1 MHLNSVKTSKRS
13 GRQVVNTCPKRI
25 TPYLKDE
32 LTNLGFPIHK
42 VRHAGIETE
51 GTLNDCM
58 MLNLSLRTAHRV
70 HYRLKDCRPQNGDQL
85 YDELMKIPWED
96 YIDRHGYVSVTSFIN
111 NKTVTNTQFANMK
124 VKDAIVDRIRNKTG
138 TRPDSGPNL
147 NKSVVFVFWKND
159 RAQIYLDTS
168 GESIS
173 RRGYR
178 TETSTAPMQETLAAS
193 MILASKWKPGNHFIN
208 PMCGSGTIAIEAAL
222 QALNKAPGL
231 LRPNYG
237 IKHILGFDEERWNDL
252 RSDLKNKAN
261 KDFEGRIIA
270 TDYDVRAVDATRKNA
285 RTAGLDHLI
294 EVKKCDFS
302 ETEIPEGDPGVIML
316 NPPYGDRIGNEKDL
330 EPVYEGIGDYFKQE
344 ATGWWGYVFTG
355 NFDLAKKIGLR
366 TNQRIEFYNSTIDAR
381 LLEYEL
387 Y

>member
-1 MHLNSVKTSKRS
+1 MADFSQKSTISI
-13 GRQVVNTCPKRI
+13 TCPKRI
-25 TPYLKDE
+25 TPYLKKE
-32 LTNLGFPIHK
+32 LQDLGFPIN
-42 VRHAGIETE
+42 RERIAGLETE
-51 GTLNDCM
+51 GSLNDCM
-58 MLNLSLRTAHRV
+58 LLNLSLRTAHRV
-70 HYRLKDCRPQNGDQL
+70 HYRLKDCRAINGDQL
-85 YDELMKIPWED
+85 YDELKRIPWED
-96 YIDRHGYVSVTSFIN
+96 YIDRHGYVSVTSFIK

-124 VKDAIVDRIRNKTG
+124 VKDAIVDRIRDKTG
-138 TRPDSGPNL
+138 SRPDSGPNL
-147 NKSVVFVFWKND
+147 NKSVIFVFWKND

-168 GESIS
+168 GESVS

-193 MILASKWKPGNHFIN
+193 MILASKWKPGQHFIN

-237 IKHILGFDEERWNDL
+237 IKHILGFEEERWTDL
-252 RSDLKNKAN
+252 RSDLKNKAS

-270 TDYDVRAVDATRKNA
+270 TDHDVRAVNATRKNA
-285 RTAGLDHLI
+285 RTAGVDHLI

-302 ETEIPEGDPGVIML
+302 ETEIPNDKTGVIML
-316 NPPYGDRIGNEKDL
+316 NPPYGDRIGNEKEL
-330 EPVYEGIGDYFKQE
+330 EPLYAGIGDYFKQE

>member
-1 MHLNSVKTSKRS
+1 MADFSQQSTISI
-13 GRQVVNTCPKRI
+13 TCPKRI
-25 TPYLKDE
+25 TPYLKKE
-32 LTNLGFPIHK
+32 LTDLGFPITK
-42 VRHAGIETE
+42 ERLAGIETK

-58 MLNLSLRTAHRV
+58 MLNLNLRTAHRV
-70 HYRLKDCRPQNGDQL
+70 HFMLKDCRPKDGEQL
-85 YDELMKIPWED
+85 YNELVKIPWED
-96 YIDRHGYVSVTSFIN
+96 YIDKHGYVSVTSFIK

-124 VKDAIVDRIRNKTG
+124 AKDAIVDRIRKKTG
-138 TRPDSGPNL
+138 SRPDSGPNL
-147 NKSVVFVFWKND
+147 NKTVVFIFWKND

-178 TETSTAPMQETLAAS
+178 TETSVAPMQETLAAAL
-193 MILASKWKPGNHFIN
+193 ILASKWQPGQHFIN

-252 RSDLKNKAN
+252 RSDLKNKGE

-270 TDYDVRAVDATRKNA
+270 TDHDVRAVNATRKNA

-302 ETEIPEGDPGVIML
+302 ETEIPNDKTGIIML

-330 EPVYEGIGDYFKQE
+330 EPTYEGIGDFFKQE
-344 ATGWWGYVFTG
+344 ATGYWGYVFTG

>member
-1 MHLNSVKTSKRS
+1 MADFSQKSTISI
-13 GRQVVNTCPKRI
+13 TCPKRI
-25 TPYLKDE
+25 TPFLKKE
-32 LTNLGFPIHK
+32 LEDLGFPILK
-42 VRHAGIETE
+42 VRYAGIETT
-51 GTLNDCM
+51 GSLNDCM
-58 MLNLSLRTAHRV
+58 LLNLSLRTAHRV
-70 HYRLKDCRPQNGDQL
+70 HFRLKDCRPKNADQL
-85 YDELMKIPWED
+85 YDELKKIPWED
-96 YIDRHGYVSVTSFIN
+96 YIDKHGYVSVTSFIK

-124 VKDAIVDRIRNKTG
+124 VKDAIVDRIRSKTG

-147 NKSVVFVFWKND
+147 NKTVIFVFWKND

-178 TETSTAPMQETLAAS
+178 TENHTAPMQETLAAS
-193 MILASKWKPGNHFIN
+193 LILASKWKPGQHFVN

-237 IKHILGFDEERWNDL
+237 IKHILGFDEERWGDL

-270 TDYDVRAVDATRKNA
+270 TDHDVRAVNATRKNA
-285 RTAGLDHLI
+285 RTAGLEHLI
-294 EVKKCDFS
+294 ETKKCDFS
-302 ETEIPEGDPGVIML
+302 ETEIPNEQTGVIML
-316 NPPYGDRIGNEKDL
+316 NPPYGDRLGNEKEL
-330 EPVYEGIGDYFKQE
+330 EPTYEGIGDYFKQE

>member
-1 MHLNSVKTSKRS
+1 MADFSQQSTISI
-13 GRQVVNTCPKRI
+13 TCPKRI
-25 TPYLKDE
+25 TPYLKKE
-32 LTNLGFPIHK
+32 LEDLGFPILK
-42 VRHAGIETE
+42 VRYAGIETK

-58 MLNLSLRTAHRV
+58 LLNLSLRTAHRV
-70 HYRLKDCRPQNGDQL
+70 HYRLKDCRPKNGDEL
-85 YDELMKIPWED
+85 YDELKKIPWEE
-96 YIDRHGYVSVTSFIN
+96 YIDKHGYVSVTSFIK

-124 VKDAIVDRIRNKTG
+124 VKDAIVDRIRDKTG

-147 NKSVVFVFWKND
+147 NKTVVFVFWKND

-178 TETSTAPMQETLAAS
+178 TESHTAPMQETLAAS
-193 MILASKWKPGNHFIN
+193 IILASKWKPGQHFVN
-208 PMCGSGTIAIEAAL
+208 PMCGTGTIAIEAAL

-237 IKHILGFDEERWNDL
+237 IKHILGFDEERWSDL
-252 RSDLKNKAN
+252 RSDLNNKTN

-270 TDYDVRAVDATRKNA
+270 TDYDIRAINATRKNA
-285 RTAGLDHLI
+285 RTAGVEHLI
-294 EVKKCDFS
+294 ETQKCDFS
-302 ETEIPEGDPGVIML
+302 ETEIPTDNTGVIML
-316 NPPYGDRIGNEKDL
+316 NPPYGDRIGNEKEL
-330 EPVYEGIGDYFKQE
+330 EPTYKGIGDFFKQE

>member
-1 MHLNSVKTSKRS
+1 MADFSEKSTISI
-13 GRQVVNTCPKRI
+13 TCPKRI
-25 TPYLKDE
+25 TPYLKKE
-32 LTNLGFPIHK
+32 LEDLDFPILK

-51 GTLNDCM
+51 GSLNDCM
-58 MLNLSLRTAHRV
+58 LLNLSLRTAHRV
-70 HYRLKDCRPQNGDQL
+70 HFRLKDCRPQNADQL
-85 YDELMKIPWED
+85 YNELVKIPWED
-96 YIDRHGYVSVTSFIN
+96 YIDKHGYVSVTSFIN

-124 VKDAIVDRIRNKTG
+124 VKDAIVDRIRQKTG

-168 GESIS
+168 GESVS

-178 TETSTAPMQETLAAS
+178 TETSTAPMQETLAAAL
-193 MILASKWKPGNHFIN
+193 ILASKWKPGNHFIN

-237 IKHILGFDEERWNDL
+237 IKHILGFDEDRWNDL
-252 RSDLKNKAN
+252 RSDLKNKSN

-270 TDYDVRAVDATRKNA
+270 TDHDIRAVNATRKNA

-294 EVKKCDFS
+294 EVRKCDFS

-316 NPPYGDRIGNEKDL
+316 NPPYGDRIGNEKEL

>member
-1 MHLNSVKTSKRS
+1 MADFSQKSTISI
-13 GRQVVNTCPKRI
+13 TCPKRI

>member
-1 MHLNSVKTSKRS
+1 MADFSQKSTISI
-13 GRQVVNTCPKRI
+13 TCPKRI
-25 TPYLKDE
+25 TPYLKKE
-32 LTNLGFPIHK
+32 LEDLGFPIHK

-58 MLNLSLRTAHRV
+58 LLNLSLRTAHRV
-70 HYRLKDCRPQNGDQL
+70 HYRLKDCRPQNADQL
-85 YDELMKIPWED
+85 YNELVKIPWED
-96 YIDRHGYVSVTSFIN
+96 YIDKHGYVSVTSFIK

-124 VKDAIVDRIRNKTG
+124 VKDAIVDRIRKKTG

-193 MILASKWKPGNHFIN
+193 LILASKWKPGNHFIN
-208 PMCGSGTIAIEAAL
+208 PMCGSGTLAIEAAL

-237 IKHILGFDEERWNDL
+237 IKHILGFNEDRWNDL
-252 RSDLKNKAN
+252 RSDLKNKAS

-270 TDYDVRAVDATRKNA
+270 TDHDVRAVNATRKNA

-302 ETEIPEGDPGVIML
+302 ETEIPDGDPGVIML
-316 NPPYGDRIGNEKDL
+316 NPPYGDRIGNEKEL

-355 NFDLAKKIGLR
+355 NFDLAKHIGLR

>member
-1 MHLNSVKTSKRS
+1 MANFDTKSTISI
-13 GRQVVNTCPKRI
+13 TCPKRI
-25 TPYLKDE
+25 TPYLKQE
-32 LTNLGFPIHK
+32 LQDLGFPINK

-58 MLNLSLRTAHRV
+58 LLNLSLRTAHRV
-70 HYRLKDCRPQNGDQL
+70 HYRLKDCRPKNAEEL
-85 YDELMKIPWED
+85 YSELVKIPWEE
-96 YIDRHGYVSVTSFIN
+96 YIDKHGYVSVTSFIK
-111 NKTVTNTQFANMK
+111 NKTVTNTQFANLK
-124 VKDAIVDRIRNKTG
+124 VKDAIVDRIRKKTG
-138 TRPDSGPNL
+138 IRPDSGSNL
-147 NKSVVFVFWKND
+147 NKTVVFVFWKND

-178 TETSTAPMQETLAAS
+178 TQTSVAPMQETLAAALI
-193 MILASKWKPGNHFIN
+193 MASKWEPGQHFIN
-208 PMCGSGTIAIEAAL
+208 PMCGSGTIAIEATL

-237 IKHILGFDEERWNDL
+237 IKHILGFDEDRWNDL
-252 RSDLKNKAN
+252 RSDLNNKTL
-261 KDFEGRIIA
+261 KSFDGRIIA
-270 TDYDVRAVDATRKNA
+270 TDHDVRAVNATRKNA
-285 RTAGLDHLI
+285 RTAGLDHHI
-294 EVKKCDFS
+294 EISKCEFS
-302 ETEIPEGDPGVIML
+302 ETEIPSDKTGVIML
-316 NPPYGDRIGNEKDL
+316 NPPYGDRIGNVKEL
-330 EPVYEGIGDYFKQE
+330 ESTYEGIGDYFKQE
-344 ATGWWGYVFTG
+344 ATGYWGYVFTG

>member
-1 MHLNSVKTSKRS
+1 MADFSQKSTISI
-13 GRQVVNTCPKRI
+13 TCPKRI
-25 TPYLKDE
+25 TPFLKDE
-32 LTNLGFPIHK
+32 LTALGFPIIK
-42 VRHAGIETE
+42 ERLAGIETE

-58 MLNLSLRTAHRV
+58 TLNLSLRTAHRV
-70 HYRLKDCRPQNGDQL
+70 HYMLKDCRPKDGEEL
-85 YDELMKIPWED
+85 YSELVKIPWED
-96 YIDRHGYVSVTSFIN
+96 YIDKHGYVSVTSFI
-111 NKTVTNTQFANMK
+111 KTRTVTNTQFANMK
-124 VKDAIVDRIRNKTG
+124 AKDAIVDRIRQKTG
-138 TRPDSGPNL
+138 TRPDSGPDL
-147 NKSVVFVFWKND
+147 GKTVVFIFWKND

-193 MILASKWKPGNHFIN
+193 LILASKWEPGQHFVN

-252 RSDLKNKAN
+252 RSDLKNKAS

-270 TDYDVRAVDATRKNA
+270 TDHDVRAVNATRKNA

-302 ETEIPEGDPGVIML
+302 ETEIPGDQTGVIML
-316 NPPYGDRIGNEKDL
+316 NPPYGDRIGNEKEL
-330 EPVYEGIGDYFKQE
+330 EPVYEGIGDFFKKE

-366 TNQRIEFYNSTIDAR
+366 TNRRIEFYNSTIDAR

>member
-1 MHLNSVKTSKRS
+1 MADFSQKSTISI
-13 GRQVVNTCPKRI
+13 TCPKRI

-147 NKSVVFVFWKND
+147 NKSVVFV
-159 RAQIYLDTS
+159 
-168 GESIS
+168 
-173 RRGYR
+173 
-178 TETSTAPMQETLAAS
+178 
-193 MILASKWKPGNHFIN
+193 
-208 PMCGSGTIAIEAAL
+208 
-222 QALNKAPGL
+222 
-231 LRPNYG
+231 
-237 IKHILGFDEERWNDL
+237 
-252 RSDLKNKAN
+252 
-261 KDFEGRIIA
+261 
-270 TDYDVRAVDATRKNA
+270 
-285 RTAGLDHLI
+285 
-294 EVKKCDFS
+294 
-302 ETEIPEGDPGVIML
+302 
-316 NPPYGDRIGNEKDL
+316 
-330 EPVYEGIGDYFKQE
+330 
-344 ATGWWGYVFTG
+344 
-355 NFDLAKKIGLR
+355 
-366 TNQRIEFYNSTIDAR
+366 
-381 LLEYEL
+381 
-387 Y
+387 

>member
-1 MHLNSVKTSKRS
+1 MADFSQKSTISI
-13 GRQVVNTCPKRI
+13 TCPKRI
-25 TPYLKDE
+25 TPYLKKE
-32 LTNLGFPIHK
+32 LEDLGFPIYK

-51 GTLNDCM
+51 GSLNDCM

-70 HYRLKDCRPQNGDQL
+70 HYRLKDCRPQNADQL
-85 YDELMKIPWED
+85 YRELVKIPWED
-96 YIDRHGYVSVTSFIN
+96 YIDKHGYVSVTSFIK

-124 VKDAIVDRIRNKTG
+124 VKDAIVDRIRKKTG

-168 GESIS
+168 GESVS

-193 MILASKWKPGNHFIN
+193 LILASKWKPGNHFIN

-237 IKHILGFDEERWNDL
+237 IKHILGFDEDRWNDL
-252 RSDLKNKAN
+252 RSDLKNKAS

-270 TDYDVRAVDATRKNA
+270 TDHDIRAVNATRKNA

-302 ETEIPEGDPGVIML
+302 ETEIPDGDPGIIML
-316 NPPYGDRIGNEKDL
+316 NPPYGDRIGNEKEL

-355 NFDLAKKIGLR
+355 NFDLAKHIGLR

>member
-1 MHLNSVKTSKRS
+1 MADFTQTSTIS
-13 GRQVVNTCPKRI
+13 ITCPKRI
-25 TPYLKDE
+25 TPLLRQE
-32 LTNLGFPIHK
+32 LSDLGFPIIK
-42 VRHAGIETE
+42 ERLAGIETK

-70 HYRLKDCRPQNGDQL
+70 HFMLKDCRPKNGEEL
-85 YDELMKIPWED
+85 YNELIKIPWED
-96 YIDRHGYVSVTSFIN
+96 YIDKHGYVSVTSFI
-111 NKTVTNTQFANMK
+111 KTRSVTNTQFANLK
-124 VKDAIVDRIRNKTG
+124 AKDAIVDRIRQKTG

-147 NKSVVFVFWKND
+147 NKTVVFIFWKND

-178 TETSTAPMQETLAAS
+178 TETSVAPMQETLAAS
-193 MILASKWKPGNHFIN
+193 LILASKWKPGQHFIN

-252 RSDLKNKAN
+252 RTDLKNKSG

-270 TDYDVRAVDATRKNA
+270 TDHDVRAVNATRKNA
-285 RTAGLDHLI
+285 RTAGVDHLI
-294 EVKKCDFS
+294 EIKKCDFK
-302 ETEIPEGDPGVIML
+302 ETEIPSDKTGVIML

-330 EPVYEGIGDYFKQE
+330 EPTYEGIGDFFKQE
-344 ATGWWGYVFTG
+344 ATGYWGYVFTG

>member
-1 MHLNSVKTSKRS
+1 MADFTQTSTIS
-13 GRQVVNTCPKRI
+13 ITCPKRI
-25 TPYLKDE
+25 TPLLRQE
-32 LTNLGFPIHK
+32 LSDLGFPIIK
-42 VRHAGIETE
+42 ERLAGIETK

-70 HYRLKDCRPQNGDQL
+70 HFMLKDCRPKNGEEL
-85 YDELMKIPWED
+85 YNELIKIPWED
-96 YIDRHGYVSVTSFIN
+96 YIDKHGYVSVTSFI
-111 NKTVTNTQFANMK
+111 KTRSVTNTQFANLK
-124 VKDAIVDRIRNKTG
+124 AKDAIVDRIRQKTG
-138 TRPDSGPNL
+138 TRPDSGSNL
-147 NKSVVFVFWKND
+147 NKTVVFIFWKND

-178 TETSTAPMQETLAAS
+178 TETSVAPMQETLAAS
-193 MILASKWKPGNHFIN
+193 LILASKWKPGQHFIN

-252 RSDLKNKAN
+252 RTDLKNKSE

-270 TDYDVRAVDATRKNA
+270 TDHDVRAVNATRKNA
-285 RTAGLDHLI
+285 RTAGVDHLI
-294 EVKKCDFS
+294 EIKKCDFK
-302 ETEIPEGDPGVIML
+302 ETEIPSDKTGVIML

-330 EPVYEGIGDYFKQE
+330 EPTYEGIGDFFKQE
-344 ATGWWGYVFTG
+344 ATGYWGYVFTG

>member
-1 MHLNSVKTSKRS
+1 MADFSQQSTISI
-13 GRQVVNTCPKRI
+13 TCPKRI
-25 TPYLKDE
+25 TPYLRQE
-32 LTNLGFPIHK
+32 LADLGFPIIK
-42 VRHAGIETE
+42 ERLAGVETK

-70 HYRLKDCRPQNGDQL
+70 HFMLKDCRPKNGDEI
-85 YDELMKIPWED
+85 YNELVKIPWED
-96 YIDRHGYVSVTSFIN
+96 YIDKHGYVSVTSFIK
-111 NKTVTNTQFANMK
+111 NKTITNTQFANMK
-124 VKDAIVDRIRNKTG
+124 IKDAIVDRIRQKTG
-138 TRPDSGPNL
+138 SRPDSGPNL
-147 NKSVVFVFWKND
+147 NKTVVFVFWKND

-178 TETSTAPMQETLAAS
+178 TETSVAPMQETLAAAL
-193 MILASKWKPGNHFIN
+193 ILASKWKPGQHFVN

-252 RSDLKNKAN
+252 RSDLKNQGD

-270 TDYDVRAVDATRKNA
+270 TDHDIRAVDATRKNA

-294 EVKKCDFS
+294 DVRKCDFS
-302 ETEIPEGDPGVIML
+302 ETEIPKDNTGVIML

-330 EPVYEGIGDYFKQE
+330 EPTYEGIGDFFKQE

>member
-1 MHLNSVKTSKRS
+1 MADFSQKSTISI
-13 GRQVVNTCPKRI
+13 TCPKRI
-25 TPYLKDE
+25 TPYLKKE
-32 LTNLGFPIHK
+32 LEDLGFPIHK

-70 HYRLKDCRPQNGDQL
+70 HYMLKDCRPQNADQL
-85 YDELMKIPWED
+85 YDELVKIPWED

-111 NKTVTNTQFANMK
+111 NRTVTNTQFANMK
-124 VKDAIVDRIRNKTG
+124 VKDAIVDRIRKKTG

-208 PMCGSGTIAIEAAL
+208 PMCGSGTIAIEATL

-237 IKHILGFDEERWNDL
+237 IKHILGFDEDRWNDL

-316 NPPYGDRIGNEKDL
+316 NPPYGDRIGNEKEL

>member
-1 MHLNSVKTSKRS
+1 MADFSHKSTISI
-13 GRQVVNTCPKRI
+13 TCPKRI
-25 TPYLKDE
+25 TPYLKKE
-32 LTNLGFPIHK
+32 LEDLGFPIHK

-51 GTLNDCM
+51 GSLNDCM
-58 MLNLSLRTAHRV
+58 LLNLSLRTAHRV
-70 HYRLKDCRPQNGDQL
+70 HYRLKDCRPQNADQL
-85 YDELMKIPWED
+85 YNELVKIPWED
-96 YIDRHGYVSVTSFIN
+96 YIDKHGYVSVTSFIK

-124 VKDAIVDRIRNKTG
+124 VKDAIVDRIRKKTG

-178 TETSTAPMQETLAAS
+178 TETSMAPMQETLAAS
-193 MILASKWKPGNHFIN
+193 LILASKWKPGNHFIN

-237 IKHILGFDEERWNDL
+237 IKHILGFDEDRWNDL
-252 RSDLKNKAN
+252 RSDLKNKAS

-270 TDYDVRAVDATRKNA
+270 TDHDVRAVNATRKNA

-302 ETEIPEGDPGVIML
+302 ETEIPDGDPGIIML
-316 NPPYGDRIGNEKDL
+316 NPPYGDRIGNEKEL

-355 NFDLAKKIGLR
+355 NFDLAKHIGLR

>member
-1 MHLNSVKTSKRS
+1 MADFSHQSTISI
-13 GRQVVNTCPKRI
+13 TCPKRI
-25 TPYLKDE
+25 TPYLKQE
-32 LTNLGFPIHK
+32 LTDLGFPINK
-42 VRHAGIETE
+42 ERLAGIETK

-58 MLNLSLRTAHRV
+58 LLNLSLRTAHRV
-70 HYRLKDCRPQNGDQL
+70 HYMLKDCRPKNGEQL
-85 YDELMKIPWED
+85 YNELMKIPWED
-96 YIDRHGYVSVTSFIN
+96 YIDKHGYVSVTSFIK
-111 NKTVTNTQFANMK
+111 NKTVTNTQFANLK
-124 VKDAIVDRIRNKTG
+124 AKDAIVDRIRQKTG

-147 NKSVVFVFWKND
+147 NKTVIFIFWKND

-178 TETSTAPMQETLAAS
+178 TETSVAPMQETLAAAL
-193 MILASKWKPGNHFIN
+193 ILASKWKPGQHFIN

-252 RSDLKNKAN
+252 RSDLKNRSHKEL
-261 KDFEGRIIA
+261 EGRIIA
-270 TDYDVRAVDATRKNA
+270 TDHDVRAVNATRKNA

-294 EVKKCDFS
+294 EVGKCDFR
-302 ETEIPEGDPGVIML
+302 ETVIPDGEPGIIML
-316 NPPYGDRIGNEKDL
+316 NPPYGDRIGNEKEL
-330 EPVYEGIGDYFKQE
+330 EPTYEGIGDYFKQE

>member
-1 MHLNSVKTSKRS
+1 MADFSQESTISI
-13 GRQVVNTCPKRI
+13 TCPKRI
-25 TPYLKDE
+25 TPYLKKE
-32 LTNLGFPIHK
+32 LTDLGFPINK
-42 VRHAGIETE
+42 ERLAGIETK

-58 MLNLSLRTAHRV
+58 LLNLSLRTAHRV
-70 HYRLKDCRPQNGDQL
+70 HYMLKDCRPKNGEEL
-85 YDELMKIPWED
+85 YNELMKIPWED
-96 YIDRHGYVSVTSFIN
+96 YIDKHGYVSVTSFIK
-111 NKTVTNTQFANMK
+111 NKTVTNTQFANLK
-124 VKDAIVDRIRNKTG
+124 AKDAIVDRIRQKTG

-147 NKSVVFVFWKND
+147 NKTVIFIFWKND

-178 TETSTAPMQETLAAS
+178 TETSAAPMQETLAAAL
-193 MILASKWKPGNHFIN
+193 ILASKWNPGQHFVN

-252 RSDLKNKAN
+252 RSDLKNKSN

-270 TDYDVRAVDATRKNA
+270 TDHDVRAVNATRKNA

-294 EVKKCDFS
+294 EVEKCDFR
-302 ETEIPEGDPGVIML
+302 ETEIPSGDPGIIML
-316 NPPYGDRIGNEKDL
+316 NPPYGDRIGNEKEL
-330 EPVYEGIGDYFKQE
+330 EPTYEGIGDYFKQE